1 MIGDSTDSRV
11 GIGSRG
17 HEALDAFLMMDVI
30 SDVVAGLKL
39 CSSEA
44 DDERRE
50 LTGGQFKSLVE
61 ILCIFTYRFNLHTVY
76 FYTKHE
82 NTQQYVHTTW
92 YIRSEIHHIF

>member
-1 MIGDSTDSRV
+1 MIGTDSTDRTSFRSRV

-17 HEALDAFLMMDVI
+17 HEALDAFLMIDVI

-50 LTGGQFKSLVE
+50 LTGGQFKSQAE
-61 ILCIFTYRFNLHTVY
+61 IFN
-76 FYTKHE
+76 FD
-82 NTQQYVHTTW
+82 
-92 YIRSEIHHIF
+92 RSV

>member
-1 MIGDSTDSRV
+1 MIGDSTDRTSFRSRV

-17 HEALDAFLMMDVI
+17 HEALDAFLMIDVI

-50 LTGGQFKSLVE
+50 IASRNFQL
-61 ILCIFTYRFNLHTVY
+61 
-76 FYTKHE
+76 
-82 NTQQYVHTTW
+82 
-92 YIRSEIHHIF
+92 

>member
-1 MIGDSTDSRV
+1 MIGDSTDRTSFRSRV

-17 HEALDAFLMMDVI
+17 HEALDAFLMIDVM

-39 CSSEA
+39 CSSEV

-61 ILCIFTYRFNLHTVY
+61 VALSATRVVPTDPSVSSFLS
-76 FYTKHE
+76 
-82 NTQQYVHTTW
+82 W
-92 YIRSEIHHIF
+92 W